1 MFPRK
6 GPQPIVGNSF
16 YPVAPSEWGPVKSVK
31 TKGQNAG
38 NYFSSKFLPDFMNT
52 ICSKKLFVC
61 KPTNYKTGT
70 S

>member
-6 GPQPIVGNSF
+6 GRQPIVGNSF
-16 YPVAPSEWGPVKSVK
+16 YPK
-31 TKGQNAG
+31 
-38 NYFSSKFLPDFMNT
+38 YFSSKFLPDFMNI
-52 ICSKKLFVC
+52 ICRKKLFVC